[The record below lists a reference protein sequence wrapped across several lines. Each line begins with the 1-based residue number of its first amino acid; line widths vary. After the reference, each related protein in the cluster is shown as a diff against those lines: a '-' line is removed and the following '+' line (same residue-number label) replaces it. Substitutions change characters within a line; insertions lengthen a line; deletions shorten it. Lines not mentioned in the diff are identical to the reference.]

1 MENRLQWKKAHI
13 CEKIA
18 LRNWQAAQF
27 DKIANTQIA
36 FTRERRQLVCD
47 VSRQKKIQKLMTALD
62 NFPFFFC
69 VNLVWNIT
77 SELKLKNYVTVVLAS
92 RPMLDEVFGRD
103 SVLLSVFVLLTKTA
117 PPYSPFYYPIK
128 LKYVFWMISLDFI
141 LYIITLLRTLAVQQP
156 FFFQSFSLIA

>member
-47 VSRQKKIQKLMTALD
+47 VSRQKK
-62 NFPFFFC
+62 
-69 VNLVWNIT
+69 
-77 SELKLKNYVTVVLAS
+77 S
-92 RPMLDEVFGRD
+92 RN
-103 SVLLSVFVLLTKTA
+103 
-117 PPYSPFYYPIK
+117 
-128 LKYVFWMISLDFI
+128 
-141 LYIITLLRTLAVQQP
+141 
-156 FFFQSFSLIA
+156 